1 MRKLAILSIAFAFVA
16 VSFYGC
22 EQTSPIE
29 PEYQTKANAPAFDK
43 GGNGVGVEFGP
54 NTSLGLTFN
63 TSDGSYCRFAT
74 LEYSDHNDFY
84 RVNPDG
90 TTSWHAVFDEV
101 LLTVRVEGVEY
112 SGTGRASVRAANV
125 DFTLHQ
131 AQPPLT
137 AHAVGVATN
146 GSTTLRAMCQMA
158 MNANWVRTVERV
170 RLW

>member
-1 MRKLAILSIAFAFVA
+1 MCKLAILSAAFALVA
-16 VSFYGC
+16 VSLNGC

-29 PEYQTKANAPAFDK
+29 PQFNTEGDAPAFDK

-54 NTSLGLTFN
+54 NSSLGLTFN
-63 TSDGSYCRFAT
+63 TLDGRYCRFAT

-84 RVNPDG
+84 RLNPDG

-101 LLTVRVEGVEY
+101 LLTVRVDGVEY

-137 AHAVGVATN
+137 AHAVGVVTN
-146 GSTTLRAMCQMA
+146 GGSTRRAMCQMA